1 MSEEPLSEEQNAMLT
16 REETALN
23 SYTEDDIRS
32 LDWLTHLRERPG
44 MYIGKLGDGSSFDD
58 GIYVLL
64 KEVADNAIDEFIMG
78 NGKRIIITVSESEVS
93 VRDFGRGIPLGAL
106 VDVTSKINTGGK
118 FKGSNAFHKSVG
130 LNGVGIKAAN
140 ALSESFTV
148 TAVRDGKSRTVRYT
162 RGKLVEDTDIVDSTE
177 ANGTF
182 VSFKPDPDI
191 LPGYAFRDE
200 FVRPMV
206 KNYSYLHT
214 GLTLTLN
221 GERFVSRNGLLDLLQ
236 DNLTYDPLYPIIHLK
251 GDDIEIA
258 LTHANCYGE
267 EYYSFVNGQYT
278 VLGGT
283 HLAAFKEAVS
293 RTIKEFSKNSSFEFS
308 DIRSGM
314 VAAISVGV
322 DEPMFESQ
330 TKTKLSSRVMKE
342 DGPTVQKYVSDF
354 ISTELDNFL
363 HRNLDTANAII
374 RKVQAN
380 EKERKSM
387 AGLTKKVREQA
398 KKTSVYNKK
407 LYDCRYHLSDQ
418 RGPED
423 KKMASS
429 IFLTEG
435 DSAAGSIT
443 KIRDVETQAVF
454 SLRGK
459 PKNTFGKTK
468 KIVYEN
474 EEFYL
479 LQAALDIEDG
489 LDKLRYNKV
498 IIATD
503 ADVDGM
509 HIRLLLLTYFLQFF
523 PDLIKAGHVYI
534 LQTPLFRVRNKKTAK
549 RSGRRRANEDA
560 PDDTYYCYT
569 DEERIAAIERLGE
582 NAEITRFKGLGEIS
596 PEEFQG
602 FIGKDIRLDQVNIHK
617 ADCVSDLL
625 RFYMG
630 ANTMERQNF
639 IIDNL
644 VVEDDTNID
653 ANL

>member
-191 LPGYAFRDE
+191 FPGYAFRDE

-251 GDDIEIA
+251 GDDI
-258 LTHANCYGE
+258 
-267 EYYSFVNGQYT
+267 
-278 VLGGT
+278 
-283 HLAAFKEAVS
+283 
-293 RTIKEFSKNSSFEFS
+293 
-308 DIRSGM
+308 
-314 VAAISVGV
+314 
-322 DEPMFESQ
+322 
-330 TKTKLSSRVMKE
+330 
-342 DGPTVQKYVSDF
+342 
-354 ISTELDNFL
+354 
-363 HRNLDTANAII
+363 
-374 RKVQAN
+374 
-380 EKERKSM
+380 
-387 AGLTKKVREQA
+387 
-398 KKTSVYNKK
+398 
-407 LYDCRYHLSDQ
+407 
-418 RGPED
+418 
-423 KKMASS
+423 
-429 IFLTEG
+429 
-435 DSAAGSIT
+435 
-443 KIRDVETQAVF
+443 
-454 SLRGK
+454 
-459 PKNTFGKTK
+459 
-468 KIVYEN
+468 
-474 EEFYL
+474 
-479 LQAALDIEDG
+479 
-489 LDKLRYNKV
+489 
-498 IIATD
+498 
-503 ADVDGM
+503 
-509 HIRLLLLTYFLQFF
+509 
-523 PDLIKAGHVYI
+523 
-534 LQTPLFRVRNKKTAK
+534 
-549 RSGRRRANEDA
+549 
-560 PDDTYYCYT
+560 
-569 DEERIAAIERLGE
+569 
-582 NAEITRFKGLGEIS
+582 
-596 PEEFQG
+596 
-602 FIGKDIRLDQVNIHK
+602 
-617 ADCVSDLL
+617 
-625 RFYMG
+625 
-630 ANTMERQNF
+630 
-639 IIDNL
+639 
-644 VVEDDTNID
+644 
-653 ANL
+653 